1 MLSLLGVVVT
11 EHLFAMVSEWMS
23 NGNIMEFV
31 KARCDMNRFELVSIL
46 FDHWVPSPDIDQS
59 HGYGSWWV
67 LQRV

>member
-1 MLSLLGVVVT
+1 
-11 EHLFAMVSEWMS
+11 MVSEWMS